1 MFPQCPFYP
10 QFHGEAAWLVQAVH
24 CNSNYCKLLFIG
36 VKESVN
42 AVTARAIR
50 GIRWSAVRSDFNRRG
65 IKPSGAAIK
74 PCQAPMAL
82 EACIIP
88 ACLRKSSAATA
99 RTNSPGRRR
108 LCSSAWMYHR
118 LMCGCRCFGTSP
130 SRPDLRRLLIHG
142 ASLTMSGGFACLNRA
157 FFCPC
162 WNSICLNCPVW
173 LK

>member
-50 GIRWSAVRSDFNRRG
+50 GDTLECGAERFQPARDQAIRRG
-65 IKPSGAAIK
+65 YKALSG
-74 PCQAPMAL
+74 PYGVGSVYS
-82 EACIIP
+82 